1 MFKLDY
7 IGGNGKEKIIKI
19 GVLHDPI
26 LVAFLGA
33 LVLLFSG
40 QNTAHICLNCAFD
53 RATMFFVVTALN
65 GF

>member
-40 QNTAHICLNCAFD
+40 
-53 RATMFFVVTALN
+53 FFLT
-65 GF
+65 

>member
-7 IGGNGKEKIIKI
+7 IGGNVKEKIINI

-26 LVAFLGA
+26 LVAFFGA

-40 QNTAHICLNCAFD
+40 
-53 RATMFFVVTALN
+53 FFLT
-65 GF
+65 